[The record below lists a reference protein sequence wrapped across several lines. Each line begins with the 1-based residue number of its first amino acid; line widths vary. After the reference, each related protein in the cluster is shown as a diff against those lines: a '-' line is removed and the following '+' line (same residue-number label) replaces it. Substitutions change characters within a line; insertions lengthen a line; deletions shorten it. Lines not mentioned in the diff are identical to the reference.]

1 MTVRDV
7 HDILNAWAPKET
19 AWERDNV
26 GLQVGSMARRVRTIL
41 VALDMTDEVLAE
53 ARDKKVDLIV
63 THHPLLFHPAGKV
76 TLDDRV
82 GRLVYRLAES
92 GIALYSAHTNLD
104 AARGGVSFALAG
116 RLRLQEPE
124 FLEQDRREMKKIA
137 VFVPPDHVDAVMA
150 AMAAAGAGTLG
161 KYEMCSFRVGGT
173 GTFRPAKGAKPFTG
187 AVGTLEATDEVRLEM
202 ILPAWRLHD
211 VVAAMRKAHP
221 YEEVAYDAYDL
232 SNPGGMAGLGVIGN
246 LAEAMPLS
254 KFLAHV
260 KRALRVPSVRYSG
273 PMRRS
278 IRRVAAC
285 GGSGSGLM
293 ATAIRRGADAFVT
306 ADVTYHQFQ
315 ECDGRLALI
324 DAGHWET
331 EEPVIPGIVGRLQ
344 SNVRGG
350 RDRVKVL
357 QSRRMK
363 NFVQYYTS

>member
-1 MTVRDV
+1 
-7 HDILNAWAPKET
+7 
-19 AWERDNV
+19 
-26 GLQVGSMARRVRTIL
+26 
-41 VALDMTDEVLAE
+41 
-53 ARDKKVDLIV
+53 
-63 THHPLLFHPAGKV
+63 
-76 TLDDRV
+76 
-82 GRLVYRLAES
+82 
-92 GIALYSAHTNLD
+92 
-104 AARGGVSFALAG
+104 
-116 RLRLQEPE
+116 
-124 FLEQDRREMKKIA
+124 
-137 VFVPPDHVDAVMA
+137 
-150 AMAAAGAGTLG
+150 
-161 KYEMCSFRVGGT
+161 
-173 GTFRPAKGAKPFTG
+173 
-187 AVGTLEATDEVRLEM
+187 
-202 ILPAWRLHD
+202 
-211 VVAAMRKAHP
+211 
-221 YEEVAYDAYDL
+221 
-232 SNPGGMAGLGVIGN
+232 VIGN

>member
-7 HDILNAWAPKET
+7 HDILDAWAPKET

-41 VALDMTDEVLAE
+41 VALDVTDDVLAE
-53 ARDKKVDLIV
+53 AREKKVDLIV
-63 THHPLLFHPAGKV
+63 SHHPLLFHPARSV

-104 AARGGVSFALAG
+104 AAREGVSFALAG
-116 RLRLQEPE
+116 RLGLRDPE
-124 FLEQDRREMKKIA
+124 FLEQDRRGMKKIA
-137 VFVPPDHVDAVMA
+137 VFVPAGHVDAVMA
-150 AMAAAGAGTLG
+150 AMAAAGAGRIG

-173 GTFRPAKGAKPFTG
+173 GTFKPAAGAKPYKG
-187 AVGTLEATDEVRLEM
+187 AAGRLEKADEIRLEM
-202 ILPAWRLHD
+202 ILPSWRLHE

-232 SNPGGMAGLGVIGN
+232 SNPGGAAGLGVIGD
-246 LAEAMPLS
+246 LAEAMPLA

-260 KRALRVPSVRYSG
+260 KRSLRVPRVRYSG
-273 PMRRS
+273 TPKRS

-293 ATAIRRGADAFVT
+293 AAAIRLGADAFVT
-306 ADVTYHQFQ
+306 ADLSYHQFQ

-324 DAGHWET
+324 DAGHFET
-331 EEPVIPGIVGRLQ
+331 EEPVIPRIVERLQ
-344 SNVRGG
+344 SSVRG
-350 RDRVKVL
+350 RKESVKVL
-357 QSRRMK
+357 PSRRMK
-363 NFVQYYTS
+363 NFVQYYMS